1 MSEFVFK
8 VNIGAVVRVR
18 AADENVARKIVPD
31 VLRAPG
37 TMEIGLANQN
47 HAALGCDA
55 RVTDVDFDVGS
66 IKLVNGWSDLSGTDV
81 AAPVRASSIRRK

>member
-1 MSEFVFK
+1 MGEFVFK

-18 AADENVARKIVPD
+18 AADGNVARKIVPD

-37 TMEIGLANQN
+37 TVEIGLANQN

-55 RVTDVDFDVGS
+55 SVIEVDFDVGS
-66 IKLVNGWSDLSGTDV
+66 IKLVNGWSDLRGTDA
-81 AAPVRASSIRRK
+81 AAPVRATSFRRK